1 MDVDKMFLRIPTF
14 EEVTNEDGTKSL
26 QKIEYNLDN
35 LIQGEEWRTTSQGNM
50 TKKQRDNMMI
60 DIEYAILTSVEGSEQ
75 VYKPGNF
82 DTVKKWGK
90 VSRIIDNTDL
100 RIRFIKQYGH
110 LVGLNT
116 KDAEEV

>member
-1 MDVDKMFLRIPTF
+1 MDVDKMFLRISIF

-35 LIQGEEWRTTSQGNM
+35 LIQGEEWRATSKGSM

-90 VSRIIDNTDL
+90 VSRIIDNANL
-100 RIRFIKQYGH
+100 RRQFVTQYGY
-110 LVGLNT
+110 LIGLNT
-116 KDAEEV
+116 EDA